1 MDWQNRLLCKKC
13 LIDDGFFVGGGS
25 WAADGCPKCG
35 GTDCVWYEHIGPL
48 QKLKAQKINDKM
60 WSEKWLKKE
69 NQ

>member
-13 LIDDGFFVGGGS
+13 LIDDGFFVGGGAT
-25 WAADGCPKCG
+25 AADGCPKCG
-35 GTDCVWYEHIGPL
+35 GTECVWYEHL
-48 QKLKAQKINDKM
+48 NLLKQQKAQKINDKM